1 MNVGAPIVGIVG
13 QNSSPLHASLQSPG
27 QRPGPSMAAPY
38 HVDAC
43 QPTSTISILTPNART
58 YGDENGGGRHRQL
71 RSSGQSARRELLGP
85 QASPL
90 AVNSFVLRPARSP

>member
-1 MNVGAPIVGIVG
+1 
-13 QNSSPLHASLQSPG
+13 
-27 QRPGPSMAAPY
+27 MAAPY

-58 YGDENGGGRHRQL
+58 CDDENGGGRHRRL

-85 QASPL
+85 QGRPL
-90 AVNSFVLRPARSP
+90 TVNSFTAAQGSGTAPGDPTTLGLPSSDL